1 MLQGKMPKAYKILLE
16 PAVLQWGNETTNIAV
31 VQSNAEGK
39 TNSMVLCELALESNC
54 EMEPVVLLLQVYQN
68 Y

>member
-1 MLQGKMPKAYKILLE
+1 MLQVKMPKAYKILPE
-16 PAVLQWGNETTNIAV
+16 PAALQWGDETTNIAV

-39 TNSMVLCELALESNC
+39 TNLMVFCELALESKC
-54 EMEPVVLLLQVYQN
+54 EIKPVVLLLQVYQN